1 MAKPYRRIK
10 MNEEKLKILKM
21 IEEGTITA
29 DEGSKLLASIDDSKE
44 LNIHEGTGEKPKWLR
59 IKVLSNENGKNTKV
73 KVNIPI
79 ALVETGLKIGKSFDK
94 NFEESMKGID
104 IVEVMEMIRN
114 GAEGKIVEVESDTGE
129 IVEVY
134 VE

>member
-1 MAKPYRRIK
+1 
-10 MNEEKLKILKM
+10 MNDEKLKILKM
-21 IEEGTITA
+21 IEDGIISA
-29 DEGSKLLASIDDSKE
+29 DEGARLLASIDDSKDLKLQE
-44 LNIHEGTGEKPKWLR
+44 SNGEKPKWLR

-104 IVEVMEMIRN
+104 LGEVMEMIRN
-114 GAEGKIVEVESDTGE
+114 GAEGKIVEVESDNGD

>member
-1 MAKPYRRIK
+1 
-10 MNEEKLKILKM
+10 MNDEKLKILKM

-29 DEGSKLLASIDDSKE
+29 DEGSRLLASIDDSKDLKINE
-44 LNIHEGTGEKPKWLR
+44 STGEKPKWLR
-59 IKVLSNENGKNTKV
+59 IKVLSNEQGKNTKV

-104 IVEVMEMIRN
+104 LGEVMEMIRS

>member
-1 MAKPYRRIK
+1 

-44 LNIHEGTGEKPKWLR
+44 LNIHESTGEKPKWLR